1 MTISINSIKVDVEAE
16 RNGEFKEI
24 PEWPG
29 VKLGVRSLELPAYKI
44 ALDQLVQKYQRRYK
58 GNKSVPPDVRD
69 SDIGGLVAKHIL
81 FGWEGFKEQYTPEY
95 ATELLTA
102 PEGRNL
108 LKQAIWAAG
117 QVGER
122 DVEFV
127 EETAKNSAT
136 PSDTN

>member
-1 MTISINSIKVDVEAE
+1 MTISLNSIKVDVEAE
-16 RNGEFKEI
+16 RNGEFI
-24 PEWPG
+24 DVPEWPG

-69 SDIGGLVAKHIL
+69 SDIGALVAKHIL
-81 FGWEGFKEQYTPEY
+81 FGWEGFKEEYTAES
-95 ATELLTA
+95 ATALLTD

-108 LKQAIWAAG
+108 LKQVIWASG

-127 EETAKNSAT
+127 EEASKNSVT

>member
-1 MTISINSIKVDVEAE
+1 MTKISIDSIKVNVDAE
-16 RNGEFKEI
+16 RNGEFIDI

-44 ALDQLVQKYQRRYK
+44 ALDQLVQKFQRRYK
-58 GNKSVPPDVRD
+58 SKSVPPDVRD
-69 SDIGGLVAKHIL
+69 AEIGALVAKHIL
-81 FGWEGFKEQYTPEY
+81 YGWEGFEQDYSAEF
-95 ATELLTA
+95 AADLLSA

-122 DVEFV
+122 DIEFTDEAV
-127 EETAKNSAT
+127 KN
-136 PSDTN
+136 